1 MIRITSLLS
10 SSGIALV
17 CIIQAC
23 TYEVIPEPENCANPP
38 ALQLVSV
45 SGTGCGVAD
54 GSIQVQASGG
64 EAPYVFRINDIGDKT
79 EGRFD
84 DLVAGNYNITVE
96 DSKGCTQLLA
106 VEVKNQDG
114 LNITV
119 AADNAACGTNSGSIQ
134 ILAEGGVAP
143 YEFRIN
149 DQTFQGNSLFE
160 GLAPGTY
167 QVAAKDAGGCEV
179 IHSVHISSGVAFESI
194 QPIINTNCAISNC
207 HDGTISPDFRKQEV
221 IQQRAARI
229 RDRTG
234 SQTMP
239 PPSSG
244 KKLTGEEID
253 RIACWVEDG
262 AHIASN
268 P

>member
-10 SSGIALV
+10 SSGIVLV
-17 CIIQAC
+17 CAIQAC

-45 SGTGCGVAD
+45 ASTGCGVAS

-64 EAPYVFRINDIGDKT
+64 EAPYVFRINAAGDKT
-79 EGRFD
+79 EGKFD
-84 DLVAGNYNITVE
+84 GLVAGNYNITVE
-96 DSKGCTQLLA
+96 DSKGCTNLLA

-119 AADNAACGTNSGSIQ
+119 ETGNAACGTHSGSIK
-134 ILAEGGVAP
+134 ILAEGGAEP
-143 YEFRIN
+143 YQFQIN
-149 DQTFQGNSLFE
+149 EQAFQGNNQFE

-167 QVAAKDAGGCEV
+167 QVEAKDAGGCEV
-179 IHSVHISSGVAFESI
+179 IHSAHISSGVTFESVQSVI
-194 QPIINTNCAISNC
+194 KTNCAISNC
-207 HDGTISPDFRKQEV
+207 HDGTIAPDFRKQEV

-244 KKLTGEEID
+244 KKLTDEEIG

-262 AHIASN
+262 ALVEN